1 MKSRKAA
8 AAIARPGNENVT
20 YELTGPRAI
29 DWTDLAALAASI
41 DGRSIR
47 YRPVEHDEYRRYLAA
62 RGFPDQVTD
71 GLLGLY
77 AEFRAGW
84 AATPSPDLARLLGR
98 DPVDTLDAV
107 SQRVSRWSDDDR
119 IR

>member
-1 MKSRKAA
+1 MIWARRDGELVAPAGDARCVPAA
-8 AAIARPGNENVT
+8 AADLAEAAAVAIARPGHENAT

-47 YRPVEHDEYRRYLAA
+47 YRPVEPDEYRRYLAA
-62 RGFPDQVTD
+62 RGFPD
-71 GLLGLY
+71 
-77 AEFRAGW
+77 
-84 AATPSPDLARLLGR
+84 
-98 DPVDTLDAV
+98 
-107 SQRVSRWSDDDR
+107 DDR